1 MVKLH
6 NMKAISDL
14 TRRDF
19 LKLAGAGALGAVLAE
34 LKLERALAQSAPKSG
49 RMTISGIP
57 LYDAPSFNAAKVRL
71 LNKDAVMAVTE
82 EVEGDEGNPFNKAW
96 YKLDGE
102 GYTYSGWIQPVEV
115 NYQKPQFDL
124 PAAGQVGEI
133 SVPVCDTRLDPTLYA
148 RRGYRLYYGSTHWVK
163 RVVVVREEKSIW
175 YEIFDN
181 HLHQSFYV
189 PAHSLRLIPPEELTL
204 LSPEVPESEKRIHV
218 DLGTQ
223 MVTAFEGET
232 MVFSAR
238 CSSGAKGTRTP
249 EGEFLTYHKGPSIHM
264 TNEGDDEANI
274 YSLPGV
280 PWCTFFTGVGNA
292 FHGTYW
298 HNDYGKPRSHG
309 CINLPSE
316 GAKFIYRWTRP
327 EVPPDTDYLHLPGQG
342 TQVSIIHSGS

>member
-1 MVKLH
+1 
-6 NMKAISDL
+6 MKAISDL

-19 LKLAGAGALGAVLAE
+19 LKLAGAGVLGAALTE
-34 LKLERALAQSAPKSG
+34 LRLDRALAQSAPKSG

-57 LYDAPSFNAAKVRL
+57 LYDSPSFSARKLKL
-71 LNKDAVMAVTE
+71 LGKDAVMAITE
-82 EVEGDEGNPFNKAW
+82 EVEGDEGNPFNKSW
-96 YKLDGE
+96 YKLDNE
-102 GYTYSGWIQPVEV
+102 GYTYAGWVQPVEV
-115 NYQKPQFDL
+115 NYQKPVFDI

-133 SVPVCDTRLDPTLYA
+133 SVPVCDTRLDPTVFA
-148 RRGYRLYYGSTHWVK
+148 KRGYRLYYGSTHWVK
-163 RVVVVREEKSIW
+163 RTIAVRQEKSIW
-175 YEIFDN
+175 YEIYDN

-204 LSPEVPESEKRIHV
+204 LSPEVPETEKHIHV
-218 DLGTQ
+218 DLGAQ
-223 MVTAFEGET
+223 LVTAFEGEA
-232 MVFSAR
+232 MVFSSR

-249 EGEFLTYHKGPSIHM
+249 EGKFLTYHKGPSIHM

-280 PWCTFFTGVGNA
+280 PWCSFFTGVGNA

-316 GAKFIYRWTRP
+316 AAKFIYRWTRP
-327 EVPPDTDYLHLPGQG
+327 EVPPDVDYLHLPGEG
-342 TQVSIIHSGS
+342 TRVTIVNSGS